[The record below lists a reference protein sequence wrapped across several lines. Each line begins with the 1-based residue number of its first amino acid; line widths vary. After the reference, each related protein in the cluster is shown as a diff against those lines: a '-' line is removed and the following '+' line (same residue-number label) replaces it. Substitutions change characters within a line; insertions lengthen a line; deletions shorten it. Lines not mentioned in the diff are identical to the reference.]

1 MHIPD
6 GFLSA
11 PVIVTTN
18 IAAAVAVGT
27 ALKRVGREL
36 DEKRVPVMGIM
47 SAFVFGVQTLNFPI
61 IGGTSGH
68 VLGGFLTALLVGP
81 DAALIV
87 MTVVLIVQAL
97 LFNDGGVLALGANIL
112 NMALIGG
119 WCCYWVYRWL
129 AKLSG
134 NETVGVIVS
143 AWLSVVLGAVACA
156 FELAFSNTVPL
167 TVVVP
172 TMAAFHAVIGGGE
185 ALVTVAAFTFLKR
198 TKPELVHG

>member
-6 GFLSA
+6 GFLSTS
-11 PVIVTTN
+11 VIVTTN
-18 IAAAVAVGT
+18 IAAAAAVGA

-36 DEKRVPVMGIM
+36 DEKRIPMMSVM

-61 IGGTSGH
+61 VGGTSGH
-68 VLGGFLTALLVGP
+68 VIGSFLTALLVGP

-119 WCCYWVYRWL
+119 WGCYWIYRWL

-134 NETVGVIVS
+134 NETVAVTVS

-156 FELAFSNTVPL
+156 FELALSGTVPL
-167 TVVVP
+167 TVVAP
-172 TMAAFHAVIGGGE
+172 AMAAFHAVIGGGE
-185 ALVTVAAFTFLKR
+185 ALVTVAAFSFLKK

>member
-134 NETVGVIVS
+134 NETVAVIVS

-156 FELAFSNTVPL
+156 FELAFSSTVPL